1 MIYRFSLKTTDN
13 KENEMPSGTT
23 VKVFA
28 PRIHKSN
35 AKQVVEDSNATMEY
49 INRRLIALAVST
61 PSDDHEALSM
71 VIDNV
76 EELLGDYRDHSN
88 KHLLASN
95 ILDFPEDCEDEL
107 EGE

>member
-1 MIYRFSLKTTDN
+1 
-13 KENEMPSGTT
+13 MPSGTT

-35 AKQVVEDSNATMEY
+35 AKQVVEDSNAMMEY

-71 VIDNV
+71 IIDNV

>member
-1 MIYRFSLKTTDN
+1 MICRFSLKTTDN

-35 AKQVVEDSNATMEY
+35 AKQVVDDSNAMMEA
-49 INRRLIALAVST
+49 ITRTFIAFAVST
-61 PSDDHEALSM
+61 PPGGQGALSDI
-71 VIDNV
+71 IDGV

-107 EGE
+107 EEK